1 MEAGG
6 VGAPAPT
13 IYDVAERAG
22 VSIATVSRV
31 LNGHDY
37 LRPQTRDRVLQ
48 AVRDLHFVPNGAA
61 RQLSSRFKKVIGLA
75 FVRPPMEGEMLA
87 IEEESLLFTDSVI
100 RGAELCAQ
108 RYGYSLLLSGV
119 SEGDSGHEVTSL
131 TGKTDGVILLD
142 RVLPERRLSALAK
155 RSPVVTLAGSGRTR
169 SAASVRVD
177 NVEGMRAVAQ
187 HLIGFHGR
195 RRVAFMSGSAES
207 PDSTMRAEAFAAAV
221 SQLGGACEPVEDGWS
236 SDWTSAGAVRVLQR
250 RMSSSEPLPE
260 AIACANDQMAIGVIH
275 ALHLKGLHVPGD
287 VTVTGF
293 DDIPVARHLNP
304 ALTTVRQP
312 SQQLGSA
319 AVDALVGVIESRPD
333 AFKEIVLPTQLIVRR
348 SCGCPNP
355 STTPPGLLEEDS
367 WPART

>member
-1 MEAGG
+1 
-6 VGAPAPT
+6 
-13 IYDVAERAG
+13 
-22 VSIATVSRV
+22 
-31 LNGHDY
+31 
-37 LRPQTRDRVLQ
+37 
-48 AVRDLHFVPNGAA
+48 
-61 RQLSSRFKKVIGLA
+61 
-75 FVRPPMEGEMLA
+75 MLA

-119 SEGDSGHEVTSL
+119 SEGDSAQEVTSL

-142 RVLPERRLSALAK
+142 RVLSERRISALAK
-155 RSPVVTLAGSGRTR
+155 RSPVVVLAGSGRTR

-177 NVEGMRAVAQ
+177 NIEGMRAVAE
-187 HLIGFHGR
+187 HLIGVHGR
-195 RRVAFMSGSAES
+195 RRVAFMAGKSES
-207 PDSTMRAEAFAAAV
+207 PDSTMRAEAFAQAV
-221 SQLGGACEPVEDGWS
+221 SELGGTCEPVAQAWS
-236 SDWTSAGAVRVLQR
+236 SDWTSAGAVRTLQQ
-250 RMSSSEPLPE
+250 RMATGETLPE

-275 ALHLKGLHVPGD
+275 ALHLKGMHVPGD

-355 STTPPGLLEEDS
+355 STMPAGLLQEEPWS
-367 WPART
+367 VRT